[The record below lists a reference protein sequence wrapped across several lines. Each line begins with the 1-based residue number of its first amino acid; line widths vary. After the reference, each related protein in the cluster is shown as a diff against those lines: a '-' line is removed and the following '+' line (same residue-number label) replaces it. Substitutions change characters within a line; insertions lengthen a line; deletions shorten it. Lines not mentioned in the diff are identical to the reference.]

1 MDDMQTSSDP
11 AENTTPAGDTTDT
24 TTEAVQDTTNVQET
38 TGDTATTEVDERIKR
53 ANAEAAERRIQLK
66 NAKAQLAE
74 REKQFEEQAK
84 VLEKIR
90 QGMAQMLGQE
100 SDESLSP
107 EEQIKQI
114 TEQRD
119 AAQRE
124 LQAFQ
129 VERAIMGKTPKGV
142 DSTLITTLIK
152 GSGQWE
158 KLNPSSETFAQDV
171 EEIITATVEAYPAL
185 QPRNFASSSGQAPK
199 ESAAEASK
207 NNTLSRADVSR
218 LAAAGDWEA
227 INKASAAG
235 KINLN
240 S

>member
-1 MDDMQTSSDP
+1 MGDVRPSAEP
-11 AENTTPAGDTTDT
+11 AENTPVDATTDGA
-24 TTEAVQDTTNVQET
+24 EVVQDTAEAQQVA
-38 TGDTATTEVDERIKR
+38 GVAVTEEDDRIKR

-66 NAKAQLAE
+66 NAKAELIERDKQLEA
-74 REKQFEEQAK
+74 QAK
-84 VLEKIR
+84 QLEEIR
-90 QGMAQMLGQE
+90 QGMARVLGQE
-100 SDESLSP
+100 SGGELTP

-129 VERAIMGKTPKGV
+129 VERAIMGGTPKGV
-142 DSTLITTLIK
+142 DPNLITTLIK

-171 EEIITATVEAYPAL
+171 EAIITATVQAYPAL
-185 QPRNFASSSGQAPK
+185 QPRNFAPSSGQAPK
-199 ESAAEASK
+199 ENTAEAS
-207 NNTLSRADVSR
+207 NSNTLSRADVAR